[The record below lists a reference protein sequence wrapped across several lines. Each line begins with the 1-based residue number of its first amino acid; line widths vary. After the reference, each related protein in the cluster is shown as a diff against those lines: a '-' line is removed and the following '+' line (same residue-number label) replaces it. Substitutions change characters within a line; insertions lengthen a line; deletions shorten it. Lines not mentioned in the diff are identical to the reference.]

1 MRFKF
6 YLLDVIVIS
15 SAFQHFLNENQ
26 LLEQLQNLLP
36 EHMMW
41 LEGIYLNYSESKY
54 CLFMLKMAFH
64 CIVAFRENY
73 KELFSMIADFTQEQQ
88 IFMMT
93 LFENQQISLQIYN
106 QVVIEM
112 IGSGLWGNYDIDEYY
127 KNSHKKIRLLIQCA
141 HILALNQLFD
151 VNLFRHLSLEMN
163 ESILLDIHE
172 IFIELSLNRCLN
184 ANILQGLFFPKNAQ
198 LTLQQMQCAAQIY
211 IALHSK
217 NLNSDYIIPSFKDF
231 AMNTF
236 HVAYECLLSLPKKV
250 YEYPTF
256 IISLM
261 KLPYPE
267 YFYENFNLLIALLD
281 INPEF
286 DICDFFTSNFENIDF
301 ITIGLEYLR
310 IYEYLDELSF
320 QWLITQKDPDLSAHL
335 YVLLHKFYQISI
347 DSFDKAL
354 AFESLEK
361 LLIGI
366 RILENNNL
374 FQEYHLNLL
383 IDSGSPEEFAEI
395 IILCHQRRLDLQT
408 IVNALEKKIITSS
421 LLEDILIVAELLL
434 ENNQLTLENLLLI
447 LKTDNLEMAVHLFIL
462 ANDFDM
468 NDQLLNEFLAHSNP
482 ESRLK
487 AHQYIL
493 HDATKTFEDWNHILD
508 RSAHP
513 LISLYF
519 WDMLI
524 KNELLEVG
532 DEVYIESL
540 ALQFFKCL
548 YQKYKEELDKELL
561 SILITLPE
569 MLPTTNMQFAAEGL
583 LFLHQRRIY
592 SWENLE
598 LLINHPFPDNILCFL
613 KIQHPT
619 NEDDYRNKVSLEHGN
634 IFNDLNHHIIWKR
647 FIGKQLQFS
656 KIILLLNTPLSNK
669 KQITQIQSTTH
680 FLAYYIQE
688 KKEWNTQLYNIMCR
702 QMALDFK
709 QWLNQNV
716 ATNKANQIHQIFKD
730 LIHQKMPLL
739 PESTLTIQEHLYY
752 LLLLS
757 TEMNVSIF
765 LFFQQLYQCFNG
777 ILKNSV
783 EGKLINYRDFEP
795 LTIWLHKQYLPL
807 DKTYHDTFYVY
818 YYFQLAYT
826 KVINSRVISEE
837 GTFQYFELLRLLST
851 NQFEKIWDLIGS
863 EVYKE
868 YCKIHPQFDLDLY
881 DALKTDFSKYAI
893 DFDIKC
899 HMDLICLAVFEAK
912 CCTGNM
918 AQSMHS
924 LVMVKQEML
933 NHCMRVNKILPK
945 KELEHRI
952 DATFFQLIQVH
963 PQFSSRRENGAEQE
977 KPASY
982 DLGFASGR

>member
-1 MRFKF
+1 M
-6 YLLDVIVIS
+6 IS
-15 SAFQHFLNENQ
+15 SAFKQFLDENQ
-26 LLEQLQNLLP
+26 LFEQLHNLLP

-41 LEGIYLNYSESKY
+41 LEGIYFNYAQSGND
-54 CLFMLKMAFH
+54 LFMIKIALH
-64 CIVAFRENY
+64 CIVAFPDNY
-73 KELFSMIADFTQEQQ
+73 KDLFSMIADFTQEQQ
-88 IFMMT
+88 IFMMMM
-93 LFENQQISLQIYN
+93 FENQQMTLQIYN
-106 QVVIEM
+106 QLVIEM
-112 IGSGLWGNYDIDEYY
+112 ISSGFLGNYDIDEFDRY
-127 KNSHKKIRLLIQCA
+127 SHEKIRLLTQCA

-151 VNLFRHLSLEMN
+151 GNIFQCLSREMD
-163 ESILLDIHE
+163 ESTLADIHK
-172 IFIELSLNRCLN
+172 IFIKLSLNKCLN
-184 ANILQGLFFPKNAQ
+184 ANILQGLFFPKDTK
-198 LTLQQMQCAAQIY
+198 LSLQQIKCAVQIY
-211 IALHSK
+211 IELHSN
-217 NLNSDYIIPSFKDF
+217 NLNGDYLIPYFKDF
-231 AMNTF
+231 STDTF
-236 HVAYECLLSLPKKV
+236 KAAYECLLSLPHKV
-250 YEYPTF
+250 YDYPTF

-267 YFYENFNLLIALLD
+267 FFYENFNLLIALLD
-281 INPEF
+281 NNSEL
-286 DICDFFTSNFENIDF
+286 DIYEFFTRNFENIDF
-301 ITIGLEYLR
+301 ILIGLEYLR

-619 NEDDYRNKVSLEHGN
+619 NEDDYHHKVSLDHAN
-634 IFNDLNHHIIWKR
+634 IFNDLNHHIFWRR
-647 FIGKQLQFS
+647 FVGKQLQFS
-656 KIILLLNTPLSNK
+656 NILLLLNTPLSNK
-669 KQITQIQSTTH
+669 KKITQIQSTTH

-688 KKEWNTQLYNIMCR
+688 KKQWNTQLYYIMSQ
-702 QMALDFK
+702 QMAFDFK
-709 QWLNQNV
+709 QWLTQNV
-716 ATNKANQIHQIFKD
+716 AENKANQIYQIFKD
-730 LIHQKMPLL
+730 LIIQKMPLF
-739 PESTLTIQEHLYY
+739 PESSLTLQEHLYY

-757 TEMNVSIF
+757 TEMNISIF
-765 LFFQQLYQCFNG
+765 VFFQQLYQCFNG

-807 DKTYHDTFYVY
+807 DKSYHDTYY
-818 YYFQLAYT
+818 AHYYFRLAYT
-826 KVINSRVISEE
+826 TVVNRKVTFEE
-837 GTFQYFELLRLLST
+837 GKFKYFELLRLLST
-851 NQFEKIWDLIGS
+851 NQFEQIWDLIGS
-863 EVYKE
+863 EVQQE
-868 YCKIHPQFDLDLY
+868 YCKIHHQCDLDLY
-881 DALKTDFSKYAI
+881 DAWKTKFSKYAI
-893 DFDIKC
+893 DIDNKRQ
-899 HMDLICLAVFEAK
+899 MDLICLAIFEAR
-912 CCTGNM
+912 CCTGNTV
-918 AQSMHS
+918 QNIQFF
-924 LVMVKQEML
+924 VMVKQEMF
-933 NHCMRVNKILPK
+933 NHCLRVNKSLPK
-945 KELEHRI
+945 KELEQRI
-952 DATFFQLIQVH
+952 DVTFFQLIQVH
-963 PQFSSRRENGAEQE
+963 PQFSCQREIVVETE
-977 KPASY
+977 MHASY
-982 DLGFASGR
+982 DFGCSSGR